1 METILF
7 YYGQAFLSCSLVT
20 SSHVSPFLIGGKLA
34 QGMCLELVPQVVY
47 NMEKL
52 KIYSLDKHV
61 KKHVKNLTTR
71 NKLLSGLFKEGSSVT
86 CDSYYMSNI
95 I

>member
-1 METILF
+1 MT
-7 YYGQAFLSCSLVT
+7 T
-20 SSHVSPFLIGGKLA
+20 SHASQSVIGGKLE

-52 KIYSLDKHV
+52 KHYSLEKHV

-71 NKLLSGLFKEGSSVT
+71 NKLLSGVFKAGSINLLRIIY
-86 CDSYYMSNI
+86 DS
-95 I
+95 